1 MNTSKSETPLD
12 AALKNVDPKFR
23 SKLIEQYLNVKR
35 SLVEGRD
42 EAVGMSAGKFCEV
55 VLRFLQ
61 HEVHGT
67 YTPFGQSI
75 NNFANE
81 CRRLIEAKGSA
92 PEAIR
97 VVMPRALVFI
107 YTIRNKRGI
116 GHVGGDVDANRIDAM
131 TIARSCDWVTCE
143 LIRVFHGLSLEE
155 AQDIVDGLSIRTM
168 PDVWE
173 VSGKKRVLR
182 SDLSAKQ
189 KVLLLSHQSIDG
201 AILVEDL
208 CDWIEYSN
216 MGVFKSKVL
225 TPLHKERLIEYDK
238 DALTVTISPIGVK
251 VVEETI
257 LKPKPSPTIDIG
269 RP

>member
-1 MNTSKSETPLD
+1 M
-12 AALKNVDPKFR
+12 
-23 SKLIEQYLNVKR
+23 
-35 SLVEGRD
+35 
-42 EAVGMSAGKFCEV
+42 
-55 VLRFLQ
+55 
-61 HEVHGT
+61 
-67 YTPFGQSI
+67 
-75 NNFANE
+75 
-81 CRRLIEAKGSA
+81 IEAQGSSA

-131 TIARSCDWVTCE
+131 TIARSCDWVICE
-143 LIRVFHGLSLEE
+143 LIRVFHRLSLEE

-173 VSGKKRVLR
+173 VAGKRRVLR
-182 SDLSAKQ
+182 NDLSAKQ
-189 KVLLLSHQSIDG
+189 KVLLLSHQSTDG

-216 MGVFKSKVL
+216 MAVFKSKVL

-238 DALTVTISPIGVK
+238 DALTVTISPLGVK
-251 VVEETI
+251 AIEETI
-257 LKPKPSPTIDIG
+257 LKPQAT
-269 RP
+269 

>member
-1 MNTSKSETPLD
+1 MNISKSESSLD
-12 AALKNVDPKFR
+12 AALKNVDQEFR
-23 SKLIEQYLNVKR
+23 TKLIDEYLGVKR

-75 NNFANE
+75 NSFANE
-81 CRRLIEAKGSA
+81 CRKLIEARGGTA
-92 PEAIR
+92 PESLR

-168 PDVWE
+168 PDVWD
-173 VSGKKRVLR
+173 VAGKKRVLR
-182 SDLSAKQ
+182 NDLSAKQ
-189 KVLLLSHQSIDG
+189 KVLLLSHQSMDG

-216 MGVFKSKVL
+216 IGVFKSKVL
-225 TPLHKERLIEYDK
+225 TPLHKERLIEYDRG
-238 DALTVTISPIGVK
+238 ALTVAISPLGVK
-251 VVEETI
+251 QVEESI
-257 LKPKPSPTIDIG
+257 LKPQATSIK
-269 RP
+269 

>member
-1 MNTSKSETPLD
+1 MNTSRNETPLD
-12 AALKNVDPKFR
+12 AALKNVDQRFR
-23 SKLIEQYLNVKR
+23 SKLIDQYLSVKR

-42 EAVGMSAGKFCEV
+42 EAVGMSAGKFCEI

-61 HEVHGT
+61 QEIHGT

-81 CRRLIEAKGSA
+81 CRKLIEAQGSTT

-131 TIARSCDWVTCE
+131 TMARSCDWVTCE
-143 LIRVFHGLSLEE
+143 LIRVFHGLSLGE

-173 VSGKKRVLR
+173 VAGKKRVLR
-182 SDLSAKQ
+182 NDLSAKQ
-189 KVLLLSHQSIDG
+189 KVLLLSHQSTDG

-225 TPLHKERLIEYDK
+225 TPLHKERLIEYDR
-238 DALTVTISPIGVK
+238 DALTVTISPLGVK
-251 VVEETI
+251 LVEDTI
-257 LKPKPSPTIDIG
+257 LRPQTI
-269 RP
+269 

>member
-1 MNTSKSETPLD
+1 MNTSKSETPLH

-35 SLVEGRD
+35 AIVEGRD
-42 EAVGMSAGKFCEV
+42 EAVGVSAGKFCEV

-61 HEVHGT
+61 HEVHGA

-75 NNFANE
+75 NSFANE
-81 CRRLIEAKGSA
+81 CRKLIEAQGRDI

-155 AQDIVDGLSIRTM
+155 AQDLVDGLSIRTM

-173 VSGKKRVLR
+173 VAGKRRVLR
-182 SDLSAKQ
+182 NDLSAKQ
-189 KVLLLSHQSIDG
+189 KVLLLTHQSLDG

-208 CDWIEYSN
+208 FDWIEYSN
-216 MGVFKSKVL
+216 IAVFKSKVL
-225 TPLHKERLIEYDK
+225 VPLHKERLIEYDK
-238 DALTVTISPIGVK
+238 DALAVTISPLGVK
-251 VVEETI
+251 LVEEAI
-257 LKPKPSPTIDIG
+257 LKV
-269 RP
+269 